1 MTTGAIEDETDHGT
15 LGGVV
20 VLVTTAADMDNSGL
34 ETSVVLD
41 ARMDSWE
48 LDSVDNVNNSP
59 GIGDGFVEVSEG
71 MLLLLGLVCVT
82 DVVMAELEDE
92 SPPRTLEDVDSW
104 TVVMPVVNATTD
116 IVRKKVVCGSSLLDS
131 AGLCRNVG
139 NGRDEKPVD
148 TMFVEEEEKME
159 EVEEEVEEVVVKEE
173 GLLSPAELRGIGASE
188 DADKSGDNTVVDGN
202 TYSDVAINV
211 GLLDSVVDEVVLE
224 KTAELADEVADEAN
238 KSIIEEAIE

>member
-1 MTTGAIEDETDHGT
+1 MTTGAIEDGTDHGT
-15 LGGVV
+15 LGSVV

-104 TVVMPVVNATTD
+104 TVVMPVVNETTD
-116 IVRKKVVCGSSLLDS
+116 IVRKKVVCESSLLDS

-159 EVEEEVEEVVVKEE
+159 EEVVVKEE